1 MEHLAVLAGGIL
13 DLDVKHLGEV
23 LTEAVGSSSL
33 DTTASRRDKAL
44 NGRRE
49 KASGELLVL
58 RLDTGDERDS
68 EELLVD
74 AAVKVED
81 LEDLLLG
88 LSPGEERRVALLPEE
103 LARPEERLRVLEL
116 PTDDRVPLVE
126 TEREIAVGLDPLGV
140 VWRCGR
146 PVRNPGLLR
155 NGPTATYK
163 DT

>member
-140 VWRCGR
+140 VWRGVGAR
-146 PVRNPGLLR
+146 SEIPGC
-155 NGPTATYK
+155 
-163 DT
+163 